1 MTNSRQRRNLQE
13 KLNIK
18 TSKRKQEREWEK
30 ERSEQ
35 WKRKR
40 TRKTERRPETE
51 NYEFA
56 RVENSRENLNN
67 ITSRTKWPKGKH
79 ERQWGKNK
87 RQGRGLERQKEDRKL
102 K

>member
-1 MTNSRQRRNLQE
+1 M
-13 KLNIK
+13 
-18 TSKRKQEREWEK
+18 
-30 ERSEQ
+30 
-35 WKRKR
+35 
-40 TRKTERRPETE
+40 ERRPETE

-56 RVENSRENLNN
+56 RVENFRENLNN
-67 ITSRTKWPKGKH
+67 NTSRTKWPKGKH